1 MLAARLNDVAIGVC
15 TAHPIPVPFT
25 AVCVQASANV
35 KADGLGRAHIHSVFI
50 TSCGHTF
57 VAVSG
62 SSSVLINTLPAHRVN
77 DVISGSGTGT
87 TVSGSTTVLTG
98 G

>member
-1 MLAARLNDVAIGVC
+1 MFAARLNDTAVGTC
-15 TAHPIPVPFT
+15 NAHPIPTPFT
-25 AVCVQASANV
+25 AVCVLASKNV
-35 KADGLGRAHIHSVFI
+35 KADGLGRAHVNSVFA

-62 SSSVLINTLPAHRVN
+62 SPLCLINALPAHRVN
-77 DVISGSGTGT
+77 DIISGTGTGT
-87 TVSGSTTVLTG
+87 TVSGSTTVKTG